1 MTANKKK
8 KNQKLCIKSS
18 CISYL
23 IRVVILH
30 AIFLSAMSHAANETG
45 DVSGQPSLKKA
56 LSENPSPEGKGLY
69 TRKGADTC
77 LKCHDED
84 YKYPIYPVFFSKHG
98 DINDKRTPMGQLQCE
113 SCHGPGRAHATE
125 PRVGFKRAKIISFG
139 AKGSVS
145 PAEQN
150 QQCTQ
155 CHNGSSH
162 VAWEGSAHEVQN
174 ILCVDCHV
182 LHKRK
187 DPVLDKT
194 LQPNKCYTCHKKQRG
209 EFARNSAH
217 PVRQGKMVC
226 TQCHNPHGSLTD
238 GLLKTSTR
246 NDTCYK
252 CHAEKRGPFLWTH
265 APVAEDCGTCHEFH
279 GSLHAPLLKKRAPL
293 LCQQCHTSGV
303 HPSAPYDE
311 SGLPTATPSAYLLAK
326 SCLNCHSQVHGS
338 NHPSGVKLMR

>member
-1 MTANKKK
+1 MIANKKNN
-8 KNQKLCIKSS
+8 NQSGSFLLIAVFVLCIALLPSVALAADKSS
-18 CISYL
+18 KVVASKAVTTEQISK
-23 IRVVILH
+23 
-30 AIFLSAMSHAANETG
+30 
-45 DVSGQPSLKKA
+45 D
-56 LSENPSPEGKGLY
+56 KGLY

-98 DINDKRTPMGQLQCE
+98 DRNDKRTPMSQLQCE

-125 PRVGFKRAKIISFG
+125 PKVGFKRARIISFG
-139 AKGSVS
+139 PNASVS

-150 QQCTQ
+150 KQCIQ
-155 CHNGSSH
+155 CHNNNDH
-162 VAWEGSAHEVQN
+162 LAWVGSAHETQN
-174 ILCVDCHV
+174 VLCVDCHT

-194 LQPNKCYTCHKKQRG
+194 RQAKACYACHKKQRA

-217 PVRQGKMVC
+217 PVRYGKMVC
-226 TQCHNPHGSLTD
+226 TQCHNPHGSLAD
-238 GLLKTSTR
+238 ALLKTSTR
-246 NDTCYK
+246 NETCYT

-265 APVAEDCGTCHEFH
+265 APAAEDCGACHEHH
-279 GSLHAPLLKKRAPL
+279 GSIHTPLLKKRAPL
-293 LCQQCHTSGV
+293 LCQQCHTVAG
-303 HPSAPYDE
+303 HPSLAYTE
-311 SGLPTATPSAYLLAK
+311 SGLASQTPNTFLLAK